1 MNSDT
6 DYKQLMAKYVDGN
19 ADAFEAI
26 YDHYK
31 LPLWRYFRRQVG
43 DNGAADDCYAKHLS
57 GWSTTATT
65 MNPQVRFRHI
75 FSALAT
81 GGLWISIGAEIKKN
95 LSLMQ

>member
-1 MNSDT
+1 MRS
-6 DYKQLMAKYVDGN
+6 KQYMTITNCRYGAILGGRLEIMVLLM
-19 ADAFEAI
+19 I
-26 YDHYK
+26 
-31 LPLWRYFRRQVG
+31 
-43 DNGAADDCYAKHLS
+43 CYAKHLS